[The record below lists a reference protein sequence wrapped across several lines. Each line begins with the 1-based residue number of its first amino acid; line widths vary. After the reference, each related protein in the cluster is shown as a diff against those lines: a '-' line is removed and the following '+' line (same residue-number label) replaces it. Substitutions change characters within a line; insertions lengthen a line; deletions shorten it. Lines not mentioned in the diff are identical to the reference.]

1 MTTRSNTRAALCTLE
16 KAIDPKRLGEMLC
29 ALAKCDYNGATL
41 RTLLHLLGQA
51 MRTDATN
58 WAFPLESL
66 AERTGLHR
74 NAIGRALNALAA
86 DGIIQRKAVLHRGAP
101 TRTKLRVAIPYVRTQ
116 PGVARQDATVQDPPH
131 DDSTAAVDIV
141 DFSGFNEASA
151 GLAPPDVQDG
161 PSDTGAA
168 SDGKSLGAN
177 AIRSEEGRAPGA
189 SSMSAD
195 ERTAM
200 MAFLNTAPQAVRDAL
215 VVATMAADPS
225 QLRIDPAWE
234 LSDAQ
239 VRWLV
244 AAVPRRDAPARP
256 APSKQRSAPRLC
268 AAPAEIALALTR
280 ALPEL
285 TRHCGSDHRAATV
298 ADEIA
303 CMIVDGNL
311 GRGNPEVGVRAG
323 ISLVARKQWQRPR
336 LMTHHWHGAVLRG
349 LAGPTERG
357 VAHSCVH

>member
-1 MTTRSNTRAALCTLE
+1 MTTRSNTRAAFCTLE
-16 KAIDPKRLGEMLC
+16 KTIDPRRLGEMLC
-29 ALAKCDYNGATL
+29 ALAKRDYNGATL

-66 AERTGLHR
+66 AERTGMHR

-86 DGIIQRKAVLHRGAP
+86 DGVIQRKAVLHRGAP

-116 PGVARQDATVQDPPH
+116 PAGASQEGARQELAPNDGGDLVNL
-131 DDSTAAVDIV
+131 V
-141 DFSGFNEASA
+141 DFGGFNEVPVERGPAAVQGDPSA
-151 GLAPPDVQDG
+151 IEAARDG
-161 PSDTGAA
+161 NCPEAITTGPE
-168 SDGKSLGAN
+168 K
-177 AIRSEEGRAPGA
+177 GRAPSA
-189 SSMSAD
+189 APMSAD
-195 ERTAM
+195 ERAAM
-200 MAFLNTAPQAVRDAL
+200 MAFLNTAPPAVRDAL
-215 VVATMAADPS
+215 VLATMAADPS
-225 QLRIDPAWE
+225 QLQVDPAWG
-234 LSDAQ
+234 LSDQQ

-244 AAVPRRDAPARP
+244 AAVPRREAPPRP
-256 APSKQRSAPRLC
+256 DPSKQRSASPLC

-285 TRHCGSDHRAATV
+285 AKHCGSDHRAAMV

-311 GRGNPEVGVRAG
+311 GRGDPTVGVRAG

-336 LMTHHWHGAVLRG
+336 LMTHRWHGAVLRG

-357 VAHSCVH
+357 VAHYCVH

>member
-1 MTTRSNTRAALCTLE
+1 
-16 KAIDPKRLGEMLC
+16 MLC
-29 ALAKCDYNGATL
+29 ALAKRDYNGATL

-66 AERTGLHR
+66 AERIGLHR

-101 TRTKLRVAIPYVRTQ
+101 TRTKLRVPIPYVRAQSSGIRPQAPVQELATEEVID
-116 PGVARQDATVQDPPH
+116 VA
-131 DDSTAAVDIV
+131 
-141 DFSGFNEASA
+141 DFAGFGDFN
-151 GLAPPDVQDG
+151 GAPAE
-161 PSDTGAA
+161 GAA
-168 SDGKSLGAN
+168 AAAQETRSPDREAAGDGERPGPGTTGTGES
-177 AIRSEEGRAPGA
+177 RAPNA
-189 SSMSAD
+189 KPMSAE

-200 MAFLNTAPQAVRDAL
+200 MAFLNTAPPAVREAL

-225 QLRIDPAWE
+225 QLRIDPAWG

-244 AAVPRRDAPARP
+244 AAVPRREAPTRRD
-256 APSKQRSAPRLC
+256 PSRQRSTSQLC
-268 AAPAEIALALTR
+268 SAPAEIALALTR

-285 TRHCGSDHRAATV
+285 SRHCGSDHKAAMV

-311 GRGNPEVGVRAG
+311 GRGDPAVGVRAG

-336 LMTHHWHGAVLRG
+336 LMTHRWHGAVLRG
-349 LAGPTERG
+349 LAGPTERS
-357 VAHSCVH
+357 VAPSCVH